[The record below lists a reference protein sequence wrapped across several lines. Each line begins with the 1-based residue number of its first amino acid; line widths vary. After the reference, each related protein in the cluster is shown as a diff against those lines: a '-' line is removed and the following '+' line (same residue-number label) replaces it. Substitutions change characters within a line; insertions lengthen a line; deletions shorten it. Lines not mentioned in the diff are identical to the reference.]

1 MKLTPE
7 QIAHIQAVISES
19 KLTIQTLKDDLV
31 DHLCCV
37 VEYDV
42 MNGKKFDTSLQEAIN
57 ELAPEGLE
65 EIEHQTLFLLNS
77 TKIMYMKKITYV
89 VGLASAISMSMG
101 LAMKYF
107 HLAGAQEL
115 TIAGFLTFVL
125 AFVPLATVDRF
136 KAQMQIPFSDRLRI
150 IMGIISIAIMYLGV
164 LMKIFHMEGANLS
177 VLAGAILFSFGFLP
191 ALFFNLYKKSIA

>member
-7 QIAHIQAVISES
+7 QITHIQAVISES

-150 IMGIISIAIMYLGV
+150 IMGIISIVIMCLGV

>member
-37 VEYDV
+37 VEYHV

-150 IMGIISIAIMYLGV
+150 IMGIISIAIMCLGV